1 MGVHRRIKERVS
13 SKIHRR
19 IEAVSSKMRFLLL
32 LLPLFSTSSSL
43 SISFSPSKGD
53 AKPLL
58 GVVYES
64 LCPYSRQFI
73 REEVH
78 PAYTTLS
85 EFFDVEFVAYGG
97 ASTHGNAEDGY
108 TFDCQHGP
116 RECAGNIVQGCTVH
130 HVADMMMQVELLNCM
145 SAAAKPE
152 EAGPECF
159 AQFGADWEPVQA
171 CVDGP
176 EGGAIHAKNGE
187 IQNGLEPRP
196 YGVPWPLWDGVGGD
210 EYQLK
215 KIDKQQI
222 TAFPSNR
229 IQWNSRRDCDQ
240 RD

>member
-1 MGVHRRIKERVS
+1 MGKFVGS

-19 IEAVSSKMRFLLL
+19 TERVSSKMRSLLL
-32 LLPLFSTSSSL
+32 LLPIFSTSSSL
-43 SISFSPSKGD
+43 SISFSPSKSD

-73 REEVH
+73 REQVH
-78 PAYTTLS
+78 PAYTSLS

-108 TFDCQHGP
+108 TFECQHGP

-130 HVADMMMQVELLNCM
+130 HVADMMTQVELLNCM
-145 SAAAKPE
+145 SAASKPE
-152 EAGPECF
+152 EAGEECF
-159 AQFGADWEPVQA
+159 AQFGADWAPVQA
-171 CVDGP
+171 CIDGP

-187 IQNGLEPRP
+187 IQGSLEPSP

-210 EYQLK
+210 EVINETDRLGVIGYLCK
-215 KIDKQQI
+215 YYYSDNLPGDVC
-222 TAFPSNR
+222 A
-229 IQWNSRRDCDQ
+229 
-240 RD
+240 

>member
-1 MGVHRRIKERVS
+1 MGERLF
-13 SKIHRR
+13 
-19 IEAVSSKMRFLLL
+19 SSKMRVLLL
-32 LLPLFSTSSSL
+32 LLPLFSLSTSL
-43 SISFSPSKGD
+43 SVSLTKAD

-73 REEVH
+73 REQVH
-78 PAYTTLS
+78 PAYTALS
-85 EFFDVEFVAYGG
+85 EFFDVEFIAYGG

-108 TFDCQHGP
+108 PFDCQHGP

-130 HVADMMMQVELLNCM
+130 HVTDMMMQVELLNCM

-159 AQFGADWEPVQA
+159 AQFGADWAPVQA

-176 EGGAIHAKNGE
+176 EGGA

-210 EYQLK
+210 EV
-215 KIDKQQI
+215 INETD
-222 TAFPSNR
+222 S
-229 IQWNSRRDCDQ
+229 
-240 RD
+240 